1 MATKRPR
8 QAWHLSGTDFTQP
21 RLYAR
26 QDWRFLLFF
35 QFLRISPSYA
45 LALDCE
51 REQELAERLGSAE
64 RARKVWRTRR
74 DMGDV
79 FTVLFKDWWQA
90 RGLSLFGIHTAK
102 PRVVGI
108 RRLRPNEDADE
119 RRKRVGAAYRR
130 FVEGRYREQGNPDS
144 VLISV
149 PLGMKPALMVRQ
161 LKQLLAAVQAEH
173 PPELPVAAYALE
185 ENKLREARLLACLRL
200 IYKRSARPDEELWRA
215 AARAK
220 ISETHVVD
228 PLAKKKDAK
237 SAEARRMLTIMAS
250 RLSRDALMIAENA
263 AAGKFPSMEVVAH
276 AQPFD
281 FPTLGQRLKAMSA
294 WEKKRKKEL
303 AQSAAPKVEAEH

>member
-1 MATKRPR
+1 
-8 QAWHLSGTDFTQP
+8 LSAG
-21 RLYAR
+21 
-26 QDWRFLLFF
+26 
-35 QFLRISPSYA
+35 S
-45 LALDCE
+45 
-51 REQELAERLGSAE
+51 EQELAERLGGAE
-64 RARKVWRTRR
+64 RARKVWRTRC

-79 FTVLFKDWWQA
+79 FTVLFRDWWQA
-90 RGLSLFGIHTAK
+90 RGLALFGIHTAK

-108 RRLRPNEDADE
+108 RRLRPDEDPDE

-130 FVEGRYREQGNPDS
+130 FIEGRYKEQGNPDS

-149 PLGMKPALMVRQ
+149 PLGMKPALIVRQ
-161 LKQLLAAVQAEH
+161 LKQLLATVQDEQ
-173 PPELPVAAYALE
+173 PPELPIAAYALE

-220 ISETHVVD
+220 ISETHIVD
-228 PLAKKKDAK
+228 PQAKKKDAK

-281 FPTLGQRLKAMSA
+281 FPTLGQRLKVMSA
-294 WEKKRKKEL
+294 WEKKRKAEL
-303 AQSAAPKVEAEH
+303 AQSAAAKVEV